1 LGYALARERKHKFEG
16 PWPLIEKSKEL
27 IEMTETKREEQP
39 QPLDLDTGE
48 RLGTTGRAVAQGI
61 AHTLK
66 GDYTSQKGEREA
78 APAEHVKKI
87 LENWPGPQKNVAN
100 QMIAKYGYP
109 NEATPT
115 RLFWYENDPWKRTEL
130 TSDHI
135 VHHWPTVHTD
145 FLTQVI
151 NYRVP
156 PDKFDDIAKFDGS
169 ILLDRTKG
177 EAAGRCD
184 SESANVLGLNM
195 VHEISTGKRT
205 WEEARTTAQES
216 TVAYNLGRSAPYAER
231 LLFEVPQE
239 GTEDA
244 DESAVSGA
252 ILRQSGGKIKDV
264 ITRREEEATD
274 RLTSTAEPV
283 R

>member
-1 LGYALARERKHKFEG
+1 M
-16 PWPLIEKSKEL
+16 SD
-27 IEMTETKREEQP
+27 TQREEKP
-39 QPLDLDTGE
+39 QPLDLETSE
-48 RLGTTGRAVAQGI
+48 RLATTGRAVAQGVV
-61 AHTLK
+61 HTIK
-66 GDYTSQKGEREA
+66 GDYTTQKGEQERVA
-78 APAEHVKKI
+78 AEEVERI
-87 LENWPGPQKNVAN
+87 LEDWPGPQKNVAK

-115 RLFWYENDPWKRTEL
+115 KLFWYNNGPWKRTEL
-130 TSDHI
+130 VKDHV

-156 PDKFDDIAKFDGS
+156 PDKFADITKFDGS

-195 VHEISTGKRT
+195 VHEIVTGKRT
-205 WEEARTTAQES
+205 WEDARRISQES

-231 LLFEVPQE
+231 LLFEPPQE
-239 GTEDA
+239 GTEDL
-244 DESAVSGA
+244 DEGAVSGA
-252 ILRQSGGKIKDV
+252 ILRQSGGKVKDV
-264 ITRREEEATD
+264 VTGEEEEATD
-274 RLTSTAEPV
+274 RRTQRGTTA
-283 R
+283 

>member
-1 LGYALARERKHKFEG
+1 
-16 PWPLIEKSKEL
+16 
-27 IEMTETKREEQP
+27 
-39 QPLDLDTGE
+39 
-48 RLGTTGRAVAQGI
+48 
-61 AHTLK
+61 
-66 GDYTSQKGEREA
+66 
-78 APAEHVKKI
+78 
-87 LENWPGPQKNVAN
+87 
-100 QMIAKYGYP
+100 
-109 NEATPT
+109 
-115 RLFWYENDPWKRTEL
+115 
-130 TSDHI
+130 
-135 VHHWPTVHTD
+135 VHTD

-205 WEEARTTAQES
+205 WEEARTIAQES

-274 RLTSTAEPV
+274 RLTSTAEPG

>member
-1 LGYALARERKHKFEG
+1 MAK
-16 PWPLIEKSKEL
+16 PKEQA
-27 IEMTETKREEQP
+27 THEQP
-39 QPLDLDTGE
+39 QPLDLETSE
-48 RLGTTGRAVAQGI
+48 RLGTTARAVVQGV
-61 AHTLK
+61 AHTVK
-66 GDYTSQKGEREA
+66 GDYTTQKGEQGTVA
-78 APAEHVKKI
+78 ADEVQRI
-87 LENWPGPQKNVAN
+87 IEQWPGPQKNIAE

-115 RLFWYENDPWKRTEL
+115 KLFWYNNRPWKRTEL
-130 TSDHI
+130 TSDHV

-156 PDKFDDIAKFDGS
+156 ADKFDDVAKFDGS

-195 VHEISTGKRT
+195 VHEIVTGKRT
-205 WEEARTTAQES
+205 WQEARHISEES

-239 GTEDA
+239 GTEDL
-244 DESAVSGA
+244 DEGGISDAV
-252 ILRQSGGKIKDV
+252 LRQAGGKIKDV
-264 ITRREEEATD
+264 ATGREEEATD
-274 RLTSTAEPV
+274 RVTHRGEKPSK
-283 R
+283 

>member
-1 LGYALARERKHKFEG
+1 MEN
-16 PWPLIEKSKEL
+16 
-27 IEMTETKREEQP
+27 TKREEQP
-39 QPLDLDTGE
+39 QPLDVETSE
-48 RLGTTGRAVAQGI
+48 RLGTTARAVAQGI
-61 AHTLK
+61 VHTVK
-66 GDYTSQKGEREA
+66 GDYTTQKGAREIV
-78 APAEHVKKI
+78 PAEQVERI
-87 LENWPGPQKNVAN
+87 LEGWPKPQKNVAE

-115 RLFWYENDPWKRTEL
+115 KLFWYNNGPWKRTEL
-130 TSDHI
+130 VRDHV

-169 ILLDRTKG
+169 ILVDRTKG

-195 VHEISTGKRT
+195 VHEICTGKRT
-205 WEEARTTAQES
+205 WEDARRVSQES

-239 GTEDA
+239 GTEDL
-244 DESAVSGA
+244 DESAISGA
-252 ILRQSGGKIKDV
+252 ILRQTGGKIKDV
-264 ITRREEEATD
+264 VSGEQEEATD
-274 RLTSTAEPV
+274 RLTGNAV
-283 R
+283 A

>member
-1 LGYALARERKHKFEG
+1 MSE
-16 PWPLIEKSKEL
+16 P
-27 IEMTETKREEQP
+27 KREEKP
-39 QPLDLDTGE
+39 QPLDLETSE
-48 RLGTTGRAVAQGI
+48 RLGTTARAVAQGVV
-61 AHTLK
+61 HTIK
-66 GDYTSQKGEREA
+66 GDYTTQKGERERVA
-78 APAEHVKKI
+78 AEQVEAI
-87 LENWPGPQKNVAN
+87 LEDWPGPQKNVAK

-115 RLFWYENDPWKRTEL
+115 KLFWYNNSPWKRTGL
-130 TSDHI
+130 VKDHV

-156 PDKFDDIAKFDGS
+156 PDKFADITKFDGS

-195 VHEISTGKRT
+195 VHEIATGKRT
-205 WEEARTTAQES
+205 WEDARHISEES

-239 GTEDA
+239 GTEDL
-244 DESAVSGA
+244 DEGGISDAV
-252 ILRQSGGKIKDV
+252 LRQAGGKIKDV
-264 ITRREEEATD
+264 VTGRETEATD
-274 RLTSTAEPV
+274 RVTRLGEKPS
-283 R
+283 

>member
-1 LGYALARERKHKFEG
+1 
-16 PWPLIEKSKEL
+16 
-27 IEMTETKREEQP
+27 MTETKRQEQP
-39 QPLDLDTGE
+39 QPLDLKTSE
-48 RLGTTGRAVAQGI
+48 RLGTTARAVAQGVV
-61 AHTLK
+61 HTIK
-66 GDYTSQKGEREA
+66 GDYTTQQGERDRV
-78 APAEHVKKI
+78 PAEEVTRV
-87 LENWPGPQKNVAN
+87 LENWPSPQKNVAE

-109 NEATPT
+109 NEATST
-115 RLFWYENDPWKRTEL
+115 KLFWYNNAPWLRTEL
-130 TSDHI
+130 TSDHV

-151 NYRVP
+151 KYRVP

-205 WEEARTTAQES
+205 WEDARRISQES
-216 TVAYNLGRSAPYAER
+216 TVAYNLGREAPYAER
-231 LLFEVPQE
+231 LLFEVPTE
-239 GTEDA
+239 GTEDL

-252 ILRQSGGKIKDV
+252 VLRQTGGKIKDV
-264 ITRREEEATD
+264 VTGHEEEATN
-274 RLTSTAEPV
+274 RVTGAKRQTA
-283 R
+283 